1 MKKHSFSWLLILIM
15 TFGLM
20 VSCKSKSAY
29 PCPNT
34 KKSSKRSAKLSK
46 SEDGGANPATGGRGK
61 SSKGNNGL
69 IKRKEPKRIHKR
81 K

>member
-1 MKKHSFSWLLILIM
+1 
-15 TFGLM
+15 M
-20 VSCKSKSAY
+20 VSCKSKSSY

-46 SEDGGANPATGGRGK
+46 GEDDGASPATGGRGK
-61 SSKGNNGL
+61 SSKSNNGL